1 MSFLTPDQ
9 KKTFKPL
16 INGFSTLVI
25 ILVMVSL
32 TCNYVI
38 KEYPAYIE
46 WLKGLSDFIILLGA
60 IVAGLVIADRNKL
73 VK

>member
-1 MSFLTPDQ
+1 MSYLTAEQ

-16 INGFSTLVI
+16 INGFATLVI
-25 ILVMVSL
+25 VLVMVSL

-38 KEYPAYIE
+38 KSYPGYLE
-46 WLKGLSDFIILLGA
+46 WLKGLADFVILLGA